1 MTGRRMSLPGL
12 PGRPG
17 LPKVPAA
24 VRGIVAWA
32 VAAAI
37 VVFCAFAGWSYR
49 QARTDES
56 LAYAKARDAVLADG
70 RQNIARLNSIDGTDA
85 QHVQDGLRQWLDATT
100 GPLHDAMARTNA
112 KSGSSLQQAG
122 TSARCTVTDAAV
134 TELDTRSGTAR
145 LIATVQVALTPRGG
159 VPTTD
164 RKRFEAGLARTPGG
178 WRLTAI
184 NAVPV
189 GAG

>member
-1 MTGRRMSLPGL
+1 MTGRRLSLP
-12 PGRPG
+12 RPPQ
-17 LPKVPAA
+17 LSASARSA
-24 VRGIVAWA
+24 VVWA

-49 QARTDES
+49 EARTDES

-70 RQNIARLNSIDGTDA
+70 RRNIARLNSIDGTDA
-85 QHVQDGLRQWLDATT
+85 QHVQEGLRQWLDATT
-100 GPLHDAMARTNA
+100 GPLHDEVARTNA
-112 KSGSSLQQAG
+112 QSGTSLQRAG

-145 LIATVQVALTPRGG
+145 LIATVRVALTPRGG
-159 VPTTD
+159 APTTD
-164 RKRFEAGLARTPGG
+164 RKRFEAGLARTSGG

>member
-1 MTGRRMSLPGL
+1 MSLPRL
-12 PGRPG
+12 PT
-17 LPKVPAA
+17 VSAPARSA
-24 VRGIVAWA
+24 VAWA

-49 QARTDES
+49 QARTDEA

-70 RQNIARLNSIDGTDA
+70 RQSIARLNSIDGTDA
-85 QHVQDGLRQWLDATT
+85 QQVQEGLRQWLDATT
-100 GPLHDAMARTNA
+100 GPLHDEMARTNPE
-112 KSGSSLQQAG
+112 SGRSLQQAG
-122 TSARCTVTDAAV
+122 TRARCTVTDAAV

-159 VPTTD
+159 APATTD
-164 RKRFEAGLARTPGG
+164 RKRFEAGLARTSGG